1 MAFFKT
7 PPIPNMSS
15 SSFYA
20 CLTLLVLA
28 TACKPKF
35 DVPDPEK
42 GEIDASRYVAIG
54 SSMTAGFADGALS
67 YEAQQNSFAAILA
80 GQLKAIG
87 GGEFTAPNLS
97 PASAGISIVPG
108 NTVSVV
114 AKFKLGYKTDCKN
127 VTSLSPVRLPATE
140 SYGVFSSNVYAS
152 GPFRNMGVTDAKSF
166 HVTYA
171 GYGNPANAGT
181 GYYNPWFE
189 RMASGSSA
197 SVLSDAMSQN
207 PTFFTLNLGIS
218 DVLSYALAGGAYDS
232 ITVQSRFD
240 AHIDL
245 IVNQL
250 TANGAK
256 GLIMGIPDFTK
267 FPYFTT
273 IPYKGLTLDS
283 TQANSLN
290 SIYNPIG
297 FNSIFKA
304 GANAFM
310 IYDAASPISIR
321 QLVEGECILL
331 NTPLDSVKCFSLGSI
346 VPFPGK
352 YTLTL
357 QEIAD
362 IKSAI
367 SSYNIKLRAV
377 AQTKGLAYVDVDGFF
392 NTLSTGIVYNGVSVN
407 AQFVKGGG
415 FSLDGLNLNPIGNA
429 LLANECIKA
438 INSTYKSG
446 VLQVEATKYRG
457 TIFP

>member
-1 MAFFKT
+1 
-7 PPIPNMSS
+7 MSS
-15 SSFYA
+15 SSLYA
-20 CLTLLVLA
+20 CVALLVLA

-54 SSMTAGFADGALS
+54 SSMTAGFSDGALY

-80 GQLKAIG
+80 EQLKALG
-87 GGEFTAPNLS
+87 GAEFTL
-97 PASAGISIVPG
+97 PAVSAASSGISIIPG
-108 NTVSVV
+108 NTMNV
-114 AKFKLGYKTDCKN
+114 AARFRLAYKTDCKN
-127 VTSLSPVRLPATE
+127 VTSLSPVRLPTTE

-152 GPFRNMGVTDAKSF
+152 GPFRNMGVADAKSF

-189 RMASGSSA
+189 RMASGNSA

-218 DVLSYALAGGAYDS
+218 DVLSYAMAGGAYDS
-232 ITVQSRFD
+232 ITAQSRFD

-245 IVNQL
+245 IVSQL
-250 TANGAK
+250 TGTGAK
-256 GLIMGIPDFTK
+256 GLVMGIPDFTK

-273 IPYKGLTLDS
+273 IPYNGLTLDQ

-297 FNSIFKA
+297 FDTVFKA

-310 IYDAASPISIR
+310 IFDPLSPIGIR
-321 QLVEGECILL
+321 QLVEGERLL
-331 NTPLDSVKCFSLGSI
+331 LSTPLDSVKCFSLGSI

-357 QEIAD
+357 QEISD
-362 IKSAI
+362 IRTAI
-367 SSYNIKLRAV
+367 ASYNVKLRAV
-377 AQTKGLAYVDVDGFF
+377 AQAKGLAYVDVDAFF
-392 NTLSTGIVYNGVSVN
+392 NTLSTGVVYNGVSVN

-446 VLQVEATKYRG
+446 ILQVEVSKYRG
-457 TIFP
+457 TVFP

>member
-1 MAFFKT
+1 MAFFKN

-15 SSFYA
+15 SSLYA
-20 CLTLLVLA
+20 CVALLVITA
-28 TACKPKF
+28 ACKPKF

-42 GEIDASRYVAIG
+42 GEIDATRYVAIG
-54 SSMTAGFADGALS
+54 SSMTAGFADGALY

-87 GGEFTAPNLS
+87 GGEFSAPDLS

-108 NTVSVV
+108 NTVNVA

-127 VTSLSPVRLPATE
+127 VSSLSPVRLPSTE
-140 SYGVFSSNVYAS
+140 NYGIFSSNVYAS
-152 GPFRNMGVTDAKSF
+152 GPFRNMGVVDAKSF
-166 HVTYA
+166 HVTYT

-181 GYYNPWFE
+181 GYYNPWFG
-189 RMASGSSA
+189 RMASGNAA

-207 PTFFTLNLGIS
+207 PTFFTLNLGMS

-232 ITVQSRFD
+232 ITAQSRFD
-240 AHIDL
+240 AHMDL

-273 IPYKGLTLDS
+273 IPYNGLTLDS
-283 TQANSLN
+283 AQANSLN

-297 FNSIFKA
+297 FDTVFKA
-304 GANAFM
+304 GPNAFM
-310 IYDAASPISIR
+310 IFDPTSPIGIR
-321 QLVEGECILL
+321 QLVKGESILL

-346 VPFPGK
+346 IPFPK
-352 YTLTL
+352 RYTLTL
-357 QEIAD
+357 QQLTD
-362 IKSAI
+362 IKTAI
-367 SSYNIKLRAV
+367 GSYNIKLRAL
-377 AQTKGLAYVDVDGFF
+377 AQAKGLAYVDVDAFF
-392 NTLSTGIVYNGVSVN
+392 NTLTTGIVYNGVSVN

-446 VLQVEATKYRG
+446 ILQVEATKYRG
-457 TIFP
+457 TMFP